1 MLLYNST
8 EETDIN
14 KQQWIFPSMK
24 FSCGGNITKWTFVAR
39 SQPDKDC
46 DQYLRFELW
55 IHSTNTTGR
64 YERMY
69 QSSVISTM
77 SNQSEFV
84 VEEYTPGTPVPFEAG
99 YIFGLYQPQESR
111 RRLRMVYVDV
121 PPGYGY
127 DNYFRSYVMMS
138 LEEFDTD
145 GSLAA
150 NNYPLVAVNTSE
162 YQKTLAL

>member
-14 KQQWIFPSMK
+14 KQQWFFPSMN

-55 IHSTNTTGR
+55 IHNTSKTGR

-69 QSSVISTM
+69 RSSVISTM

-84 VEEYTPGTPVPFEAG
+84 VEEYTPGTPVPFEAD

-111 RRLRMVYVDV
+111 RRLCVVYVDV

-127 DNYFRSYVMMS
+127 DNYHRASSSPTFSKRGST
-138 LEEFDTD
+138 EE
-145 GSLAA
+145 
-150 NNYPLVAVNTSE
+150 NNYPLVSVNTSE
-162 YQKTLAL
+162 YQQILTGAL